1 MNKRGRRKREK
12 SNENEGR
19 MRLWMEQKMNGKM
32 RSAFIKR
39 RLYARRC
46 VGPWHRRERRSQRAR
61 WRSEGGS
68 FSLLAGAAA
77 RDSRASS
84 GRLRADFPGS
94 GRRRRSSSPNP
105 ACAAWPLSPKRLP
118 RGSATVPRR
127 GGSQGPDARRPGP
140 GQGQGDPHLPL
151 YKETLRSRACRY
163 RPERG
168 HEGRKGSRR
177 DQNASLFK
185 RKQKKLP

>member
-1 MNKRGRRKREK
+1 
-12 SNENEGR
+12 

-46 VGPWHRRERRSQRAR
+46 VGLWHRRERRSQRAR
-61 WRSEGGS
+61 WRGEGVVFLCSRERPPGTPALPRAG
-68 FSLLAGAAA
+68 FAQISLALAVGAAPA
-77 RDSRASS
+77 APTRPAPLGHCPRS
-84 GRLRADFPGS
+84 GYPEG
-94 GRRRRSSSPNP
+94 P
-105 ACAAWPLSPKRLP
+105 
-118 RGSATVPRR
+118 ATVPRR

-140 GQGQGDPHLPL
+140 GQGQGDPHRPL

-177 DQNASLFK
+177 DQNAPLFK